1 MPFSWQVPGMRTE
14 LATELIR
21 ALPKAIR
28 KTFVPAPEYA
38 GRALR
43 WLADHPAPDGVR
55 ESLPQAL
62 ARALRGLTGERVEP
76 GDIDLDKVPAH
87 LRVDLRDHRRPTT
100 GDAVRSRSART

>member
-1 MPFSWQVPGMRTE
+1 MRTE
-14 LATELIR
+14 LITEMIR

-28 KTFVPAPEYA
+28 KTLVPAPEYA

-43 WLADHPAPDGVR
+43 WLADHPAPGGAQ

-76 GDIDLDKVPAH
+76 TEIDLDKVP
-87 LRVDLRDHRRPTT
+87 RPPA
-100 GDAVRSRSART
+100 GDAS